1 MLSFSCLFKSTVI
14 DRSMFRKGSGR
25 AGTDSSMILKFT
37 QKLKNLP
44 ILENEN
50 VLFVSNSE

>member
-1 MLSFSCLFKSTVI
+1 
-14 DRSMFRKGSGR
+14 MFRKGSGR

-37 QKLKNLP
+37 EKLKHLP